1 RWTFRTEG
9 RHFSVAKVCA
19 GKSLRSLG
27 LGEEKVTGGLK
38 QRGHARSGTSRQQ
51 RYAPRHKRNPAVAA
65 KTRPRCIAFIR
76 TCGRSAGLWKESTI
90 EVRRA
95 PLRFSIQFSRR
106 CFAPRRP
113 GFSREGAGTTRD
125 CVGGPRRCLRCS
137 TIPHGGKV
145 GRDSTSRRR
154 RD

>member
-1 RWTFRTEG
+1 MES

-27 LGEEKVTGGLK
+27 LGGEKATGGLK
-38 QRGHARSGTSRQQ
+38 QRGHARSGTSRQE
-51 RYAPRHKRNPAVAA
+51 RYVPGHKRNPPAGG

-76 TCGRSAGLWKESTI
+76 TCVRSAGSWKESTI

-95 PLRFSIQFSRR
+95 PLRLRIQFSRR
-106 CFAPRRP
+106 CVAP
-113 GFSREGAGTTRD
+113 GGLGVSCEGAGTVFD
-125 CVGGPRRCLRCS
+125 CVSGPRRCLRCS

-145 GRDSTSRRR
+145 RRDS
-154 RD
+154 